1 MPLRGGDG
9 ASPASEDDLT
19 TARERLR
26 WLIQLRGWALV
37 GTMGAVLV
45 ATALEW
51 SFVSPP
57 AIVAGVIAGVIVNGI
72 LYARTR
78 GAGVVGSRELALHAL
93 ADVGALT
100 WLLAWSGGITNPL
113 ASNYVLHVVLGALLT
128 GRRGALFAALSSM
141 LSVTGLALLEAFGF
155 LPTPPL
161 HDVPPLLTIAALVI
175 LLGGVSYF
183 SLVLAERLRLDRAR
197 AKSGQHAAES
207 SLTLLHDALDALQ
220 VGIEVFGGPEQGFR
234 VQSPFARRLRE
245 RLQLP
250 AQAGEVPL
258 SSRTPLVYRDASGHE
273 RLVDVMT
280 IAPHDVGEASAV
292 LYVDRTEARL
302 VEDRHVMLERLAT
315 LGRALQGVAHELNTP
330 LTTMQTL
337 ARDLLAAVREIDLPD
352 AVRRDL
358 VESIE
363 LVLEES
369 RRCGALTTSLLS
381 TARKRGDA
389 RPGERALTVVRRA
402 VQLVGGNAARDRIVI
417 DENSLAL
424 PLPKDSDRVLQ
435 VLMNLTQNA
444 LKAIEGHEGARVFL
458 SAEEH
463 GDRVDLMV
471 RDEGPGLPDEV
482 RARLFEPFVTTRAP
496 GEGTGLG
503 LYTSL
508 LIARELSGTLTIGDA
523 KPHGTLAVLS
533 LPREIARS
541 ET

>member
-1 MPLRGGDG
+1 M
-9 ASPASEDDLT
+9 DDESKD
-19 TARERLR
+19 ARERLR
-26 WLIQLRGWALV
+26 WLIALRGWALA
-37 GTMGAVLV
+37 GTMGAVLI
-45 ATALEW
+45 AMFRGWT
-51 SFVSPP
+51 FMSPP
-57 AIVAGVIAGVIVNGI
+57 AIVFGVVVGVVVNGV
-72 LYARTR
+72 LYWRTR
-78 GAGVVGSRELALHAL
+78 GESMVGARELALHAL

-100 WLLAWSGGITNPL
+100 WLLAWSGGLRNPL
-113 ASNYVLHVVLGALLT
+113 AATYVFHVVLGALLT
-128 GRRGALFAALSSM
+128 GRRGALFAASA
-141 LSVTGLALLEAFGF
+141 SVTAVIALELLEATGA
-155 LPTPPL
+155 LPMPPL
-161 HDVPPLLTIAALVI
+161 DDAPPLLTVTALVI
-175 LLGGVSYF
+175 LLAGTSYF
-183 SLVLAERLRLDRAR
+183 ALVLAERLRRDGAR
-197 AKSGQHAAES
+197 AKDGQRAAEE

-220 VGIEVFGGPEQGFR
+220 VGIEVFARDEGFR

-245 RLQLP
+245 RLTLP
-250 AQAGEVPL
+250 ERAADVPL

-280 IAPHDVGEASAV
+280 LRAHDAGATSAV

-337 ARDLLAAVREIDLPD
+337 ARDLLSAVKDADMPTAVR
-352 AVRRDL
+352 ADL

-381 TARKRGDA
+381 TARQRGDA

-402 VQLVGGNAARDRIVI
+402 VQLVGGNAARDRIVL
-417 DENSLAL
+417 DEESLAI

-435 VLMNLTQNA
+435 ILMNLTQNA
-444 LKAIEGHEGARVFL
+444 LKAIEGREGARVFL
-458 SAEEH
+458 GAEERA
-463 GDRVDLMV
+463 DQIVLVV

-482 RARLFEPFVTTRAP
+482 RARLFEPFVTTRPP

-508 LIARELSGTLTIGDA
+508 LIARELGGALTIGDA
-523 KPHGTLAVLS
+523 SPSGTRAALT
-533 LPREIARS
+533 LPKAPL
-541 ET
+541 TA